1 MKIKKILI
9 VIPSYNCEKQIKRVI
24 NKLNKNLKTIR
35 GIKFTILIIDNVSKD
50 NTLSE
55 SIKSIKKISSN
66 NQQYLVIK
74 NKKNYGLGG
83 SQKIG
88 FKFAYKN
95 RFNFTIVLHGDDQ
108 ADSNDIKKFMKILNN
123 NNNIDAIL
131 GSRFLESKRIKQYS
145 LLRKIANFGL
155 NYIYSIYLNKNIS
168 DLGSGLNLFKVNK
181 NLINALDNFSSDC
194 AFNVYLLIYLVK
206 NKTKIIW
213 SSISWDEFDQISNA
227 NNIKIGLQ
235 ILYIL
240 IKDFFNITS
249 KFNQKR
255 TYKIIFRK

>member
-1 MKIKKILI
+1 M
-9 VIPSYNCEKQIKRVI
+9 
-24 NKLNKNLKTIR
+24 
-35 GIKFTILIIDNVSKD
+35 
-50 NTLSE
+50 
-55 SIKSIKKISSN
+55 
-66 NQQYLVIK
+66 
-74 NKKNYGLGG
+74 
-83 SQKIG
+83 
-88 FKFAYKN
+88 
-95 RFNFTIVLHGDDQ
+95 
-108 ADSNDIKKFMKILNN
+108 
-123 NNNIDAIL
+123 
-131 GSRFLESKRIKQYS
+131 ESKRIKQYS

-240 IKDFFNITS
+240 IKDF
-249 KFNQKR
+249 KK
-255 TYKIIFRK
+255 

>member
-131 GSRFLESKRIKQYS
+131 GSRFLESK
-145 LLRKIANFGL
+145 
-155 NYIYSIYLNKNIS
+155 
-168 DLGSGLNLFKVNK
+168 
-181 NLINALDNFSSDC
+181 
-194 AFNVYLLIYLVK
+194 
-206 NKTKIIW
+206 
-213 SSISWDEFDQISNA
+213 E
-227 NNIKIGLQ
+227 
-235 ILYIL
+235 
-240 IKDFFNITS
+240 
-249 KFNQKR
+249 
-255 TYKIIFRK
+255 